1 MTATTSSS
9 PAATRCSAPSA
20 ARMAAY
26 GDDDAPGWRGVARF
40 AAGSSPAANDH
51 AGRPGPA
58 ARRGPADRPAR
69 AMCLKLLVCPLGH
82 SAGHTRLIRHV
93 LREFGTVVAT
103 GWVCRQVLNATEGR
117 CGPRAAPA
125 LGGVQHLPADPPCCH
140 DRPELAEHV
149 TDEPRVTCG
158 MSQGAHQ
165 QLEAHGPR
173 GWIPGPRRGAGP
185 AEARAVRS

>member
-58 ARRGPADRPAR
+58 ARRGPADRPVR
-69 AMCLKLLVCPLGH
+69 TMVLKVPVRTVGH
-82 SAGHTRLIRHV
+82 PAGHARLIRHV
-93 LREFGTVVAT
+93 LRGFGTVVAT
-103 GWVCRQVLNATEGR
+103 GRAWREVADVTGGR
-117 CGPRAAPA
+117 CRPR
-125 LGGVQHLPADPPCCH
+125 
-140 DRPELAEHV
+140 
-149 TDEPRVTCG
+149 T
-158 MSQGAHQ
+158 
-165 QLEAHGPR
+165 
-173 GWIPGPRRGAGP
+173 
-185 AEARAVRS
+185 ARAFGRGLSRR